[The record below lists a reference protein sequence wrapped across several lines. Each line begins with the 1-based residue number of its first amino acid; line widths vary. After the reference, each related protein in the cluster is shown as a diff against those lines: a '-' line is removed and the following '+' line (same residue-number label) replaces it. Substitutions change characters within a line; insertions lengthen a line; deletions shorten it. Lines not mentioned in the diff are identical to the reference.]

1 MPGWEVVGAE
11 EAAMVQQVFESGGVL
26 MAHGFDSRR
35 TRFFVREFE
44 QACSEAFRSGFCQA
58 VSSGSAATRIALQS
72 VGVGP
77 GDEVITQAFNFISTV
92 EAIRDIGAVP
102 VIVNCDRD
110 LHIDLGEVKSSVSP
124 RTRAV
129 VAVHMLGV
137 PGPLTELGSVC
148 RDHRIALIE
157 DACEAVGAEYQGRSV
172 GTLSDVGIFSFDH
185 GKMVSTG
192 EGGLVLTESEVIA
205 RIARSLHDHG
215 HAYDSGVPR
224 NLDSQLM
231 PGFNFRMSELQAAV
245 GIAQLRK
252 LPGMLEQNRVRAQ
265 ALVEGVAGRLRL
277 RSHSIEARPT
287 DDTVMFIDLSR
298 SLQQKVIGTL
308 AKFGLGTKN
317 VPDALRWHFAGHW
330 DKLLDTNQRGTLG
343 VTERFLGSSVAIP
356 ILLSKP
362 IDFYHEL
369 GEAIAAVALGS

>member
-11 EAAMVQQVFESGGVL
+11 EAAMVQQVFDSGGVL

-44 QACSEAFRSGFCQA
+44 KACAETFRSSFCQA

-92 EAIRDIGAVP
+92 EAIREIGAVP

-110 LHIDLGEVKSSVSP
+110 LHIDLGEVRSSISP

-137 PGPLTELGSVC
+137 PGPLTELNSLC
-148 RDHRIALIE
+148 REYGLLLIE
-157 DACEAVGAEYQGRSV
+157 DACEAVGAQYQGHSV
-172 GTLSDVGIFSFDH
+172 GTLSGVGIFSFDH

-192 EGGLVLTESEVIA
+192 EGGLVLTDSADVA
-205 RIARSLHDHG
+205 RLAKSLHDHG
-215 HAYDSGVPR
+215 HAYDPGVPR
-224 NLDSQLM
+224 NLDSQLA

-252 LPGMLEQNRVRAQ
+252 LPAMLEQNRARAQ
-265 ALVEGVAGRLRL
+265 ALISGVAGGLRT
-277 RSHSIEARPT
+277 RSYSSDARPT
-287 DDTVMFIDLSR
+287 DDTVMLVDLVPSV
-298 SLQQKVIGTL
+298 QQAVIATL
-308 AKFGLGTKN
+308 ARFGLGTKN

-330 DKLLDTNQRGTLG
+330 DKLLDTNQRGSLAA
-343 VTERFLGSSVAIP
+343 TENFLGSSVAIP

-362 IDFYHEL
+362 VDFY
-369 GEAIAAVALGS
+369 GEVGSAIASAALRS